1 MNFRIGI
8 FIIGTLLSVSVS
20 AQKISCGCKSIDR
33 EAFGINC
40 NKQRLRNGSLLLY
53 QFNCDS
59 IWLTLHNKAGRKLVL
74 YSIPT
79 ELRDYHDRVGYV
91 FVQEFQK
98 TVLFRKS
105 CVAPTGCDYLLIDK
119 YDGRTKKEF
128 GDLIDCPGTGK
139 MKEYL
144 VFLDYAPYPKLKLV
158 LYNPDTGKRVE
169 LPLRKADFTSNDSEN
184 PNNQI
189 ESISLK
195 GRILTL
201 KYTPYDKG
209 DGAKIVRFDLAKYG
223 G

>member
-8 FIIGTLLSVSVS
+8 FIIGTLLSFSGS
-20 AQKISCGCKSIDR
+20 AQKISCGCKSIDPD
-33 EAFGINC
+33 EFGINC

-59 IWLTLHNKAGRKLVL
+59 IWLTLQNKAGRKHVL
-74 YSIPT
+74 YSMPT
-79 ELRDYHDRVGYV
+79 GMRDYHDRVGYV

-98 TVLFRKS
+98 TVLFRKN

-128 GDLIDCPGTGK
+128 GNLIDCPGTEK

-158 LYNPDTGKRVE
+158 LYKPDTGKRLA
-169 LPLRKADFTSNDSEN
+169 LPLRKSDFTVSDSEN

-189 ESISLK
+189 ESIKLK
-195 GRILTL
+195 GHILTL
-201 KYTPYDKG
+201 KYTPYDEG
-209 DGAKIVRFDLAKYG
+209 SGSKIMRFDLVKYG